1 MTSSHQPLKSRVFSE
16 WSHKRTSE
24 IWSMVGI
31 GVPLL
36 AWRWNE
42 PRGKKCRQLLDAE
55 NGLPLRASKGR
66 GLQSSNPK
74 ELKLANKNDHGN
86 RFSSKSP
93 DENSVQSMP
102 WLRSCK
108 SLGRESSH
116 TTTDFIPRGPPVTD
130 IYPFVRRG
138 NWGAKWGVRHPRS
151 WSRMRSLLCRLCPAS
166 LPHIIQRAHMSPQ
179 FPHLNVDMSG
189 EHCGPTWSEV
199 NTADPGLWDVSLV
212 RRGSGFLQPL
222 CLYHL
227 NGSSTPSLLSSLVF

>member
-16 WSHKRTSE
+16 WSQKRTSE

-42 PRGKKCRQLLDAE
+42 PRGKKRRQLLDAE
-55 NGLPLRASKGR
+55 NGLPLTASKGR

-102 WLRSCK
+102 WLQSCK

-116 TTTDFIPRGPPVTD
+116 TTTDFWPMQPWANTWVSFHAAK
-130 IYPFVRRG
+130 FVIIHCATIENSTNRL
-138 NWGAKWGVRHPRS
+138 KTGVWRK
-151 WSRMRSLLCRLCPAS
+151 
-166 LPHIIQRAHMSPQ
+166 
-179 FPHLNVDMSG
+179 
-189 EHCGPTWSEV
+189 
-199 NTADPGLWDVSLV
+199 
-212 RRGSGFLQPL
+212 
-222 CLYHL
+222 
-227 NGSSTPSLLSSLVF
+227 